1 MHVTQS
7 FNFRYKLTKSINS
20 CSTDIHFLR
29 NNSKSVNMHCDYV
42 FDCNDR
48 RFLLFSLMFLKSGL
62 TAHLLVN
69 ELLSTERLL
78 SRIDN

>member
-1 MHVTQS
+1 MDMVEVVLLHVTQS

-42 FDCNDR
+42 FDCNGS
-48 RFLLFSLMFLKSGL
+48 RFLSFYVSQEWLDGSSSGR
-62 TAHLLVN
+62 H
-69 ELLSTERLL
+69 
-78 SRIDN
+78 